1 MATTKVRRVRVGTR
15 LSVELRA
22 RLTKYCAASGISER
36 TIIEDALRKHL
47 DSKDETTLFL
57 RRLDRIERA
66 LARDHR
72 DLELLSEAF
81 GRYIRLW
88 FTAHAP
94 NTTETG
100 KASTR
105 APPRRTTGISRST
118 WVRSSRR
125 ATASLTTF
133 PSTRLRARMTATRS
147 GMRGRWC
154 SEHVDR
160 GPW

>member
-36 TIIEDALRKHL
+36 TIIEDALRKYL
-47 DSKDETTLFL
+47 DSKDDSALL
-57 RRLDRIERA
+57 IRRFDRIEHA

-94 NTTETG
+94 NTAEAG
-100 KASTR
+100 KAAARGAAEAQYKRFAQHLGVLFTQGHR
-105 APPRRTTGISRST
+105 FIDDLPLE
-118 WVRSSRR
+118 
-125 ATASLTTF
+125 AS
-133 PSTRLRARMTATRS
+133 A
-147 GMRGRWC
+147 G
-154 SEHVDR
+154 EDEVK
-160 GPW
+160 